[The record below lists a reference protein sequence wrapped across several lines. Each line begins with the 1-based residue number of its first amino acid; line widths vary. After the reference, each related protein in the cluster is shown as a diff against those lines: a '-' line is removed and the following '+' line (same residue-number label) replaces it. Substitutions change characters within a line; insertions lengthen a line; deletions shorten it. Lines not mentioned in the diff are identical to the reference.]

1 MDTLFYLGLILVFG
15 AFTEWLTPKLRVP
28 KVVGYLILGLLI
40 GPEALSLVPY
50 EFIENSHIVI
60 ELSLSIIALLVGA
73 TLKFSKLKSHA
84 KEIAYLT
91 LSQSFV
97 TFLSVTFGVASIGIF
112 LDLNVQSVFFVALL
126 LGAIATATDTAA
138 PMAIVRETGAKGEF
152 TSTFLSIVAL
162 DDALSLIIFTLTVTF
177 GVAFFGGGAFEWMNV
192 FEAFKVVAF
201 SVGVGVIA
209 GFLNSALEKLF
220 SHHKGMETIATLGLI
235 FIVYS
240 LSEHWKLEPLL
251 SSMIMGTVMVNVSKD
266 FDVVQKEIDNHLIE
280 IIFMLF
286 FILSAMRLNVDA
298 IFSFP
303 ILIEAYV
310 LFRVVG
316 KLSGAYLGAYIAN
329 SSSVIK
335 KYIGLALLP
344 QAGVAIGLALSL
356 QKHEGMEEFAPIIL
370 NVVIATTFIHEMIGP
385 IFTKI
390 ALEKSGE
397 AEVK

>member
-1 MDTLFYLGLILVFG
+1 
-15 AFTEWLTPKLRVP
+15 
-28 KVVGYLILGLLI
+28 
-40 GPEALSLVPY
+40 
-50 EFIENSHIVI
+50 
-60 ELSLSIIALLVGA
+60 
-73 TLKFSKLKSHA
+73 
-84 KEIAYLT
+84 
-91 LSQSFV
+91 
-97 TFLSVTFGVASIGIF
+97 
-112 LDLNVQSVFFVALL
+112 
-126 LGAIATATDTAA
+126 
-138 PMAIVRETGAKGEF
+138 
-152 TSTFLSIVAL
+152 
-162 DDALSLIIFTLTVTF
+162 
-177 GVAFFGGGAFEWMNV
+177 
-192 FEAFKVVAF
+192 
-201 SVGVGVIA
+201 
-209 GFLNSALEKLF
+209 
-220 SHHKGMETIATLGLI
+220 
-235 FIVYS
+235 
-240 LSEHWKLEPLL
+240 
-251 SSMIMGTVMVNVSKD
+251 
-266 FDVVQKEIDNHLIE
+266 
-280 IIFMLF
+280 
-286 FILSAMRLNVDA
+286 MRLNVDA